1 LEHVQ
6 AKKFVSRRTLPS
18 KFIVFRTRGK
28 IFNPQDC
35 HLVFN
40 SNEIGQPEDPERI
53 YEIERIYNDGPTK
66 SSKLLGVLFDEY
78 LSFDAHITTKE
89 GLFCLFGIFVPIS
102 RHTPPPPPPP
112 TCYTKFIVFRTRG
125 KIINPQDCHLVFN
138 SNEIGQPEDPER
150 IYEIERIY
158 NDGPTKSFKLL
169 GVLFDEYLSFDAHIT
184 TKEGLFCLFGIFVPI
199 SRHTPPP
206 PHPQTHR
213 VTSQSKQTSGGQSRY
228 FRPPPTPSP
237 LHENPAYL

>member
-1 LEHVQ
+1 M
-6 AKKFVSRRTLPS
+6 SRRTLPS

-102 RHTPPPPPPP
+102 RHTPPPPIPKLIESPLRAS
-112 TCYTKFIVFRTRG
+112 KHLAVS
-125 KIINPQDCHLVFN
+125 QD
-138 SNEIGQPEDPER
+138 
-150 IYEIERIY
+150 
-158 NDGPTKSFKLL
+158 
-169 GVLFDEYLSFDAHIT
+169 
-184 TKEGLFCLFGIFVPI
+184 I
-199 SRHTPPP
+199 SGPPP
-206 PHPQTHR
+206 P
-213 VTSQSKQTSGGQSRY
+213 
-228 FRPPPTPSP
+228 PPPYMRTQHICKTPEGRRGAMVYKFSISKVLP
-237 LHENPAYL
+237 PSHIPTFVQTDTAELKSIILYIFLGPSVCLSSCRRQAGRDGG

>member
-1 LEHVQ
+1 M
-6 AKKFVSRRTLPS
+6 SRRTLPS

-28 IFNPQDC
+28 IINPQDC

-102 RHTPPPPPPP
+102 RHTPPP
-112 TCYTKFIVFRTRG
+112 
-125 KIINPQDCHLVFN
+125 
-138 SNEIGQPEDPER
+138 
-150 IYEIERIY
+150 
-158 NDGPTKSFKLL
+158 
-169 GVLFDEYLSFDAHIT
+169 
-184 TKEGLFCLFGIFVPI
+184 
-199 SRHTPPP
+199 
-206 PHPQTHR
+206 HPQTHR

-228 FRPPPTPSP
+228 FRPPPPPPPPYMRTQHICKTPEGRRGAMVYKFSISKVLP
-237 LHENPAYL
+237 PPPTFRLTI

>member
-1 LEHVQ
+1 M
-6 AKKFVSRRTLPS
+6 SRRTLPS

-102 RHTPPPPPPP
+102 RHTPPPPIPKLIESPLRAS
-112 TCYTKFIVFRTRG
+112 KHLAVS
-125 KIINPQDCHLVFN
+125 QD
-138 SNEIGQPEDPER
+138 
-150 IYEIERIY
+150 
-158 NDGPTKSFKLL
+158 
-169 GVLFDEYLSFDAHIT
+169 
-184 TKEGLFCLFGIFVPI
+184 I
-199 SRHTPPP
+199 S
-206 PHPQTHR
+206 
-213 VTSQSKQTSGGQSRY
+213 G
-228 FRPPPTPSP
+228 PPPTPSP
-237 LHENPAYL
+237 LHENPAYFSLHMYRWCVPLFKRANTQANQSMPAALQNLYFQQ